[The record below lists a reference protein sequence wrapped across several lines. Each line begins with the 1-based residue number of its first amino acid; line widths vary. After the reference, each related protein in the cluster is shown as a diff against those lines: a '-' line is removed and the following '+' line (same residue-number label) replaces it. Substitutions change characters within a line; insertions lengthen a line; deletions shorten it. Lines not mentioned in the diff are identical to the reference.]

1 MKMKPKSYFTL
12 FYMAFFIVVIIGSM
26 GYTRKARLIPL
37 VVAIPCVGLSIAQ
50 FVLDL
55 GKGRKKGRSIED
67 DLFRDVM
74 EKVGLQEGV
83 TEGAKEKE
91 AKKEEK
97 KMEEKSGLGRA
108 KPLFKILFWILVF
121 YLSIFLFGFLIAIPL
136 FTILYMHFQKERWRV
151 AVGCAAGLWLTVYL
165 AFSVIAKISLYEG
178 LVFRLLGGGE

>member
-12 FYMAFFIVVIIGSM
+12 FYMAFFIVVIIGSI

-83 TEGAKEKE
+83 KEESKEKE
-91 AKKEEK
+91 AKK
-97 KMEEKSGLGRA
+97 EEKSGLGRA
-108 KPLFKILFWILVF
+108 KPLFKILFWILLF
-121 YLSIFLFGFLIAIPL
+121 YVSIFLFGFLIAIPL

-151 AVGCAAGLWLTVYL
+151 SVACAAGLWLTVYL
-165 AFSVIAKISLYEG
+165 AFSVIAKISLHEG
-178 LVFRLLGGGE
+178 FVFRLLGGGE